1 MRIPYS
7 FNKCLLKCLCRR
19 VLVARV
25 VAVNKP
31 IGLFRQR
38 SQRNSL
44 RKVTAEEG
52 LEGEEHC
59 VKDVRGSGLRPHTPQ
74 CAGQVTE

>member
-1 MRIPYS
+1 MSGI
-7 FNKCLLKCLCRR
+7 

-38 SQRNSL
+38 SQRSL
-44 RKVTAEEG
+44 SEKVTAEER
-52 LEGEEHC
+52 LGEEHC

-74 CAGQVTE
+74 CAGQVTGVEWVRGT